1 MVRLLTSTIRMLR
14 VAITILLPL
23 LGLVAAQAQSG
34 TSTENGRIELLNADR
49 GEYDDK
55 IAPGAQRLKGN
66 VRFKHKDAL
75 MRCDSAYLYQDQ
87 RVQAFGNVSI
97 DQGDTLHVQADRA
110 HYNGNDRTARLEG
123 NVLMRNSDMELS
135 TPTLDYDLRNRRAVY
150 SAGGRIVSRRGA
162 DVLTSDQGTYLTSA
176 RRFIFSR
183 NVRIAHPERTIAG
196 DTMHYVTSTGIA
208 EFFGPTQIIQ
218 QRTTIHT
225 QRGMYDT
232 RNEKARF
239 SRRSLIDNEGRT
251 LEGDSLHYDRRTGEG
266 LAWGNVVVSDTA
278 SEMIVRGERGRY
290 NEKTEKAVIT
300 GNAELELW
308 MGNDTLY
315 LHGDTL
321 FTTPDSTGK
330 RIQAHRHVRFFR
342 SDMQGACDTLIYSE
356 VDSLISLFNDP
367 VLWSGTDQI
376 TGTHIRIALRNG
388 KADKLYVDENAFLV
402 SQVDSIHYDQVTG
415 TNMTGYFAEE
425 GLRSLFVEGNA
436 RTVYFAEE
444 NKNGVESI
452 MGVNRADCSRIRV
465 ELKEGK
471 VNTVTFLDRP
481 DAILYPLDKVPGD
494 ELRMQGSEWRSS
506 ERPTDRADIFR
517 SVGGAPAP

>member
-1 MVRLLTSTIRMLR
+1 MVRPLPTFIRMIRSLPFF
-14 VAITILLPL
+14 ALLCSSTL
-23 LGLVAAQAQSG
+23 AWAQSG
-34 TSTENGRIELLNADR
+34 TGTESGRIELLNADR

-66 VRFKHKDAL
+66 VRFRHKDAI

-87 RVQAFGNVSI
+87 QVRAFGHVAI

-135 TPTLDYDLRNRRAVY
+135 TPMLDYDLRNRRAVY
-150 SAGGRIVSRRGA
+150 SAGGRIVSRSGNN
-162 DVLTSDQGTYLTSA
+162 VLTSDHGTYLTHA

-183 NVRIAHPERTIAG
+183 NVLLSHPERTITG
-196 DTMHYVTSTGIA
+196 DTMHYVTSTGVA
-208 EFFGPTQIIQ
+208 EFFGPTEIVQKN
-218 QRTTIHT
+218 TTIHT
-225 QRGMYDT
+225 LRGLYDT
-232 RNEKARF
+232 RNERARF
-239 SRRSLIDNEGRT
+239 SKRSVIDNEGRM

-266 LAWGNVVVSDTA
+266 MAWGNVVVSDTA
-278 SEMIVRGERGRY
+278 SDMIVRGDKGRY
-290 NEKTEKAVIT
+290 NEITEKAVIT

-308 MGNDTLY
+308 MGTDTLF

-321 FTTPDSTGK
+321 FTTPDSSGK
-330 RIQAHRHVRFFR
+330 RVQAHRHVRFYR

-356 VDSLISLFNDP
+356 ADSLIRLYNAP
-367 VLWSGTDQI
+367 ILWSGTDQI
-376 TGTHIRIALRNG
+376 TGAHLRIALRNG
-388 KADKLYVDENAFLV
+388 KADKLYVEKDAFLV

-415 TNMTGYFAEE
+415 TDMTGLFGED
-425 GLRSLFVEGNA
+425 GLRSLYVEGNA

-444 NKNGVESI
+444 TKDGVESI

-481 DAILYPLDKVPGD
+481 DAILYPLDKVPPE
-494 ELRMQGSEWRSS
+494 ELRMQGSEWRAA
-506 ERPTDRADIFR
+506 ERPKDRADIFR
-517 SVGGAPAP
+517 SVGGTSTP